1 MRVMNQPEWLK
12 VGQIVGTHGIR
23 GEVRVISRTDFPEE
37 RFSPGVRLM
46 LRHPRLES
54 PVPLTVERS
63 RPHKRVLLIK
73 FREWNNINDAEPYKG
88 GELVVEGSEALDLD
102 EGEYYFYQIIGCE
115 VVTTEGER
123 VGVVEDILQLPA
135 NDVWVVRPDG
145 GGRDILIP
153 YIDDVVR
160 RVDPEAGRVT
170 IRWMEGLR

>member
-115 VVTTEGER
+115 VVHHRRGAGR
-123 VGVVEDILQLPA
+123 
-135 NDVWVVRPDG
+135 R
-145 GGRDILIP
+145 GGRHP
-153 YIDDVVR
+153 PAARQRCVGGPTGWR
-160 RVDPEAGRVT
+160 RPGHPDPLHR
-170 IRWMEGLR
+170 